1 MKTTKTLRH
10 LAMAGATT
18 ALALA
23 GTMTGTGTAQAAL
36 ETGNGY
42 TAIYDDEPLYPGWH
56 VDSMTARV
64 IMQPDG
70 NFVVYQKDGSGQ
82 FSKVAFASGTV
93 GCGYK
98 AVMQSDGNLV
108 VYAAN
113 GGVCWSLGTAGHPHA
128 KLMVF
133 DAGRSG
139 VHWNGGII
147 PRSSNGADSNT
158 VALSS
163 DLY

>member
-1 MKTTKTLRH
+1 MKTKKTLRH
-10 LAMAGATT
+10 IAMAAAAT

-23 GTMTGTGTAQAAL
+23 GTMATTGTAQAAV
-36 ETGNGY
+36 EKGDGY

-56 VDSMTARV
+56 VDSMTTRV
-64 IMQPDG
+64 IMQSDG
-70 NFVVYQKDGSGQ
+70 NFVVYQNDGSGQ

-108 VYAAN
+108 VYSAN
-113 GGVCWSLGTAGHPHA
+113 GGLCWALGTAGHPHA

-147 PRSSNGADSNT
+147 PRSSSGGDRNT
-158 VALSS
+158 VPLSS

>member
-1 MKTTKTLRH
+1 MRTKKTLRH
-10 LAMAGATT
+10 TALAAATA

-23 GTMTGTGTAQAAL
+23 GTVATTGTAQAAL
-36 ETGNGY
+36 EQGNGY
-42 TAIYDDEPLYPGWH
+42 KAIYDDEPLYPGWH
-56 VDSMTARV
+56 LDSMTTRV

-70 NFVVYQKDGSGQ
+70 NFVVYQNDGSGQ
-82 FSKVAFASGTV
+82 FTKVTYASNTV

-108 VYAAN
+108 VYSAN

-147 PRSSNGADSNT
+147 PRSSNGGDPNT
-158 VALSS
+158 VPLSS